1 MKVTGSNYFGTVIK
15 VEKTIALENCDNV
28 VGLPIFGYQAIVSK
42 ETKIGDTLVVFPPEC
57 RLDDEFLRVNNMYRK
72 SEMNS
77 DPTKKWYI
85 ESNGRVRAIKFRNQ
99 TSNALAVPL
108 SYLDYTGAKLEVWDE
123 FTELNGKKICE
134 KFELPKREQ
143 RNKQGGQQ
151 KKYERVDVRFF
162 PEHIDTEQYLRRQ
175 EFFKDSD
182 RVIVTQKLHW
192 TSGRFGNVRVT
203 NKPTWKDKVAN
214 YFGYHKE
221 EYDYIA
227 GSRKVIKDTKSDK
240 EFEHFYEDD
249 IWNQALERIKTS
261 IPKDTIIFAEII
273 GWIGDS
279 PIQKGYT
286 YNIPKWEYEI
296 YVYRIAQINRDGIMV
311 DYSWEQIKE
320 FCNKNEI
327 KYCPELFVGLHSE
340 FDYNIFVDKKYQD
353 FLPGVVTLS
362 QESPCDEWICIRREH
377 IVPYLT
383 KVKSPMFYEFETKQL
398 DSWEADTESL
408 N

>member
-1 MKVTGSNYFGTVIK
+1 MKVTWTNYFGTVIK

-42 ETKIGDTLVVFPPEC
+42 ETNVGDILVVFPPEC
-57 RLDDEFLRVNNMYRK
+57 RLSEEFLKINNLYRK
-72 SEMNS
+72 AEMNS
-77 DPTKKWYI
+77 DTTKKWYI
-85 ESNGRVRAIKFRNQ
+85 ESTGRVRAIKFRGQ
-99 TSNALAVPL
+99 VSNCLAVPL
-108 SYLDYTGAKLEVWDE
+108 SYFNFTKATLEVGDE

-134 KFELPKREQ
+134 KFELPKRET

-151 KKYERVDVRFF
+151 KKYERVDVKFF

-182 RVIVTQKLHW
+182 HIIVTQKLHG

-203 NKPTWKDKVAN
+203 NKPTLKDKIAHF
-214 YFGYHKE
+214 FGYQKE

-286 YNIPKWEYEI
+286 YNLRKWEYEI
-296 YVYRIAQINRDGIMV
+296 YVYRIAQTNRDGLMI

-320 FCNKNEI
+320 FCNKNLI
-327 KYCPELFVGLHSE
+327 SYCPELFVGLHKD
-340 FDYNIFVDKKYQD
+340 FDYNIYLDSKYQD
-353 FLPGVVTLS
+353 SFKNVVTLS
-362 QESPCDEWICIRREH
+362 EDSPCDEGICIRREW
-377 IVPYLT
+377 ITPYLT
-383 KVKSPMFYEFETKQL
+383 KVKSPMFYEFETKSL
-398 DSWEADTESL
+398 DEWIVDTES
-408 N
+408 NN

>member
-1 MKVTGSNYFGTVIK
+1 MKVTWTNYFGTVIK

-42 ETKIGDTLVVFPPEC
+42 ETQIGDILVVFPPEC
-57 RLDDEFLRVNNMYRK
+57 RLDDEFLKNNNMYCK
-72 SEMNS
+72 AEMNA
-77 DPTKKWYI
+77 DPTKKGYI

-108 SYLDYTGAKLEVWDE
+108 SYLDYTGAKLEVGDE
-123 FTELNGKKICE
+123 FTELNGKKICT
-134 KFELPKREQ
+134 KFELPKRDVK
-143 RNKQGGQQ
+143 NKQGWTT
-151 KKYERVDVRFF
+151 KKYERVDVKFF

-182 RVIVTQKLHW
+182 RVIVTQKLHG

-214 YFGYHKE
+214 YFGYSKE

-240 EFEHFYEDD
+240 EFEHFYSDD

-261 IPKDTIIFAEII
+261 IPKDTMIFAEII
-273 GWIGDS
+273 GWIGDA
-279 PIQKGYT
+279 PVQKGYT
-286 YNIPKWEYEI
+286 YNLSKGEYEI
-296 YVYRIAQINRDGIMV
+296 YVYRIAHINRDGIMV
-311 DYSWEQIKE
+311 DYSWDQIKE
-320 FCNKNEI
+320 FCRQNAI
-327 KYCPELFVGLHSE
+327 AYCPELFDGLHKDFE
-340 FDYNIFVDKKYQD
+340 YERFVDAKYQD
-353 FLPGVVTLS
+353 SFAGAVSLS
-362 QESPCDEWICIRREH
+362 KESPCDEGICIRREW
-377 IVPYLT
+377 IVPYMT
-383 KVKSPMFYEFETKQL
+383 KLKSPLFYEFETKSL
-398 DSWEADTESL
+398 DQWIVDTESI